1 MYFINFTIRRVFFVK
16 KLKTFLYAIV
26 DSGKN
31 GWVMLMFFASMFL
44 IENPWFGK
52 GHFKEVTDGTGMLDM
67 NFMNTP
73 GEILNHLQII
83 GETGREAYLILLLLD
98 FIIIVSFFLLQSTF
112 IVRLLK
118 KASLNYLFEWLM
130 ILPITRAVCD
140 VVENVAM
147 MANTNLFPEVM
158 APLLTLTT
166 VATITKWI
174 SFWGIIATLLSLM
187 LLNLYRVLRKK
198 MA

>member
-1 MYFINFTIRRVFFVK
+1 
-16 KLKTFLYAIV
+16 
-26 DSGKN
+26 
-31 GWVMLMFFASMFL
+31 
-44 IENPWFGK
+44 
-52 GHFKEVTDGTGMLDM
+52 M
-67 NFMNTP
+67 NFLNTP

-98 FIIIVSFFLLQSTF
+98 FIIILSFFLLQSTF